1 MSYPGDPRR
10 YGPQP
15 PQQVPPNYG
24 RNAPNQ
30 PAARLP
36 GRGPAFALY
45 VVVEI
50 LGVLAF
56 CLGFAPYA
64 KSSSTGSQSLDTSE
78 NFFDNAGGAG
88 VAGLA
93 LVLAAGLIAMFGLL
107 PKQASNGP
115 VVAGLSLAGFLSSLF
130 VMIGL
135 DAGLDVGVGMILVL
149 ISSFLQTALASC
161 VALTTAGVLRL
172 GASDGFEGYPPR
184 PGHYPPGGGAPPPY
198 RGPAPH

>member
-1 MSYPGDPRR
+1 MSYPGHPQR

-15 PQQVPPNYG
+15 PQASPGYG
-24 RNAPNQ
+24 RLAPNH

-36 GRGPAFALY
+36 GRGPAFALN
-45 VVVEI
+45 VVVGI

-64 KSSSTGSQSLDTSE
+64 KSSSTGSPSLDTSE

-93 LVLAAGLIAMFGLL
+93 LVLAASLIALFDLL

-135 DAGLDVGVGMILVL
+135 DAGLDVGVGLILVL
-149 ISSFLQTALASC
+149 VSSFLQTALACCS
-161 VALTTAGVLRL
+161 VLTMAGVLRL

-184 PGHYPPGGGAPPPY
+184 PGGYPPGGGASSPY
-198 RGPAPH
+198 RGPAPR